1 MGHAKAKLTVP
12 GRQLLFQKN
21 ECEYWNMSAAAKA
34 QLISQ
39 ETAHKWHR
47 RWIEEGPAG
56 LEDRSS
62 RPHSSPTRTSDEM
75 TAATIESRIASRRG
89 PHRIGYELGVAPSTV
104 HVVLRRAG
112 LSRLCDLDGP
122 TGLPIRYVRLP
133 GLRAG
138 HLGSLSR

>member
-12 GRQLLFQKN
+12 GRQLLIHRIEIEHWKN
-21 ECEYWNMSAAAKA
+21 SAAAEA

-112 LSRLCDLDGP
+112 LSRLRDLDGP